1 MHELEVHQIELELQ
15 NEELRRA
22 QVELEESRQQ
32 FSDLYDFAPVG
43 YLTVDQNTVV
53 VQANLTAA
61 TMLGVERGR
70 LVGQC
75 LTWFLSR
82 NSQDALYLAQRGT
95 GRESPSW
102 SGELVVLRK
111 GDGGQLPVSMEWWK
125 SSVRAL
131 AYGVV

>member
-1 MHELEVHQIELELQ
+1 MEKRPDSEPLPRLRERAEAEWQTRRQNLEAISPDDFTRLVHELEVHQIELELQ

-53 VQANLTAA
+53 VQANLTAV

-70 LVGQC
+70 LVGQR

-82 NSQDALYLAQRGT
+82 
-95 GRESPSW
+95 
-102 SGELVVLRK
+102 
-111 GDGGQLPVSMEWWK
+111 
-125 SSVRAL
+125 
-131 AYGVV
+131 